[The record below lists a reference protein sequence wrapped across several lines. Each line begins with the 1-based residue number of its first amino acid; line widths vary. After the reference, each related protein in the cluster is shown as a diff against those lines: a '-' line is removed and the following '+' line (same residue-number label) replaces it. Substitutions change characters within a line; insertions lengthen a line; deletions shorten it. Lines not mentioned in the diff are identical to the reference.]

1 MVRQGRDLFELCS
14 DVGGT
19 AYERLIDYAME
30 RADTFMLGEDL
41 CFQNTEGEDWIINI
55 AHERIGRRRLNGMEN
70 GLYRL
75 EFGIV
80 L

>member
-1 MVRQGRDLFELCS
+1 
-14 DVGGT
+14 
-19 AYERLIDYAME
+19 
-30 RADTFMLGEDL
+30 MLGEDL